1 SDDDHLQVRPVQVR
15 FRHQISDLLV
25 PFVDRDVMAPLES
38 ARALTAH
45 PMLRRDL
52 RLEVLD
58 HLDSFSAEQ
67 AERGL
72 APVDYE
78 EPVDVLLREHLVQG
92 LRVELRVAT
101 IQERDHGFRRVEY
114 ERDDVRLDR
123 TRPIVSL
130 SAGQAERG
138 LASVDYAGPVDVLL
152 REPLVQGLRVELR
165 VATIQERDH
174 GFRRLE
180 YERDHLRLIR
190 TDLFVS
196 GEEDE
201 AVRRGHLV

>member
-1 SDDDHLQVRPVQVR
+1 
-15 FRHQISDLLV
+15 
-25 PFVDRDVMAPLES
+25 LEA

-45 PMLRRDL
+45 GMPPSHL

-58 HLDSFSAEQ
+58 LLDWFSAEP

-72 APVDYE
+72 APVAYE

-101 IQERDHGFRRVEY
+101 IE
-114 ERDDVRLDR
+114 
-123 TRPIVSL
+123 
-130 SAGQAERG
+130 
-138 LASVDYAGPVDVLL
+138 
-152 REPLVQGLRVELR
+152 
-165 VATIQERDH
+165 ERDH

-190 TDLFVS
+190 TDLFVP

-201 AVRRGHLV
+201 AVRRGHLVRLETLHRRLDRLRHVLARARALDVRRLGLLSP